1 MLFCNVDFAICGK
14 KCIFVCVII
23 YVSSMLKTLFRTHQ
37 YLLEH
42 LGEPIRR
49 SLMDEIN
56 WRDRLIGIKGS
67 RGVGKTTFLLQYAK
81 ENFSPKDTRCL
92 YVNMNSFFF
101 QTYSLTKFAGE
112 FYKAGGQVLLID
124 QIFKLPN
131 WSHLLHECYEKYPL
145 LRIVFTGSTVMRLK
159 DENPELN
166 GICHSYSL
174 RGFSFREF
182 LNLKAGMDI
191 RPYTLRELEN
201 RHERIAKEVCEKCNP
216 LEYFEAYLHH
226 GYYPFFLEKRNFS
239 ENLLKVMNMMIE
251 VDILLINQMEQK
263 NLSRIKMLFFHLATR
278 GTGAP
283 NVSQLATDVQTS
295 RTTIMNYI
303 KFLSD
308 ARLLNMIYRK
318 GDDQTK
324 KPVRVMLNN
333 TNLMYVMMPG
343 KVNRHELME
352 TFFQNAV
359 WGKHK
364 VKVADRIGTFLLDDK
379 YRYRIM
385 DSIPKR
391 KSTDVVYV
399 NPDIAVGAEQEM
411 PLWMFGLLY

>member
-1 MLFCNVDFAICGK
+1 MLE
-14 KCIFVCVII
+14 
-23 YVSSMLKTLFRTHQ
+23 TLFRTHQ

-42 LGEPIRR
+42 LGEPVHR

-81 ENFSPKDTRCL
+81 ENFSPKDRRCL
-92 YVNMNSFFF
+92 YVNMNNFLF
-101 QTYSLTKFAGE
+101 QTYSLVRFAGE

-124 QIFKLPN
+124 QIFKVSS
-131 WSHLLHECYEKYPL
+131 WSHVLHECYEKFPML
-145 LRIVFTGSTVMRLK
+145 KIIFTGSTVMRLK

-174 RGFSFREF
+174 RGFSFREY
-182 LNLKAGMDI
+182 LNMMVGTDI

-216 LEYFEAYLHH
+216 LEHFQAYLHH
-226 GYYPFFLEKRNFS
+226 GYYPFFLEKKNFS
-239 ENLLKVMNMMIE
+239 ENLLKTMNMMVE

-263 NLSRIKMLFFHLATR
+263 NLNRIKKLLYLLAT
-278 GTGAP
+278 GSTGAP
-283 NVSQLATDVQTS
+283 NVSQLAAEVQTS

-308 ARLLNMIYRK
+308 ARLVNMIYKK
-318 GDDQTK
+318 GEGYPK
-324 KPVRVMLNN
+324 KPARLLMHN
-333 TNLMYVMMPG
+333 TNLMHGLTPG
-343 KVNRHELME
+343 KVNVADMME

-359 WGKHK
+359 SGKYK
-364 VKVADRIGTFLLDDK
+364 LNVGDRSCNFILDGK
-379 YRYRIM
+379 SRFRIQE
-385 DSIPKR
+385 DVPKR
-391 KSTDVVYV
+391 KATDVIYISK
-399 NPDIAVGAEQEM
+399 DKLQGEGQEI

>member
-1 MLFCNVDFAICGK
+1 MLE
-14 KCIFVCVII
+14 
-23 YVSSMLKTLFRTHQ
+23 TLFRTHQ

-42 LGEPIRR
+42 LGEPVHR

-81 ENFSPKDTRCL
+81 ENFSPKDRRCL
-92 YVNMNSFFF
+92 YVNMNNFLF
-101 QTYSLTKFAGE
+101 QTYSLVRFAGE

-124 QIFKLPN
+124 QIFKVSS
-131 WSHLLHECYEKYPL
+131 WSHVLHECYEKFPML
-145 LRIVFTGSTVMRLK
+145 KIIFTGSTVMRLK

-174 RGFSFREF
+174 RGFSFREY
-182 LNLKAGMDI
+182 LNMMAGTDI

-216 LEYFEAYLHH
+216 LEHFQAYLHH
-226 GYYPFFLEKRNFS
+226 GYYPFFLEKKNFS
-239 ENLLKVMNMMIE
+239 ENLLKTMNMRVE

-263 NLSRIKMLFFHLATR
+263 NLNRIKKLLYLLAT
-278 GTGAP
+278 GSTGAP
-283 NVSQLATDVQTS
+283 NVSQLAAEVQTS

-308 ARLLNMIYRK
+308 ARLVNMIYKK
-318 GDDQTK
+318 GEGYPK
-324 KPVRVMLNN
+324 KPARLLMHN
-333 TNLMYVMMPG
+333 TNLMHGLTPG
-343 KVNRHELME
+343 KVNVADMME

-359 WGKHK
+359 SGKYK
-364 VKVADRIGTFLLDDK
+364 LNVGDRSCNFILDGK
-379 YRYRIM
+379 SRFRIQE
-385 DSIPKR
+385 DVPKR
-391 KSTDVVYV
+391 KATDVIYISK
-399 NPDIAVGAEQEM
+399 DKLQGEGQEI

>member
-1 MLFCNVDFAICGK
+1 MFE
-14 KCIFVCVII
+14 
-23 YVSSMLKTLFRTHQ
+23 TLFRTHQ

-42 LGEPIRR
+42 MGDPVRR

-67 RGVGKTTFLLQYAK
+67 RGVGKTTFLLQFAK
-81 ENFSPKDTRCL
+81 ENFSPRDRRCL
-92 YVNMNSFFF
+92 YVNMNNFFF
-101 QTYSLTKFAGE
+101 QTYSLVKFAGE

-124 QIFKLPN
+124 QIFKLSN
-131 WSHLLHECYEKYPL
+131 WSHVLHECYEHYPM

-174 RGFSFREF
+174 RGFSFREY
-182 LNLKAGMDI
+182 LNMVTGLNIK
-191 RPYTLRELEN
+191 PCTLRELEN
-201 RHERIAKEVCEKCNP
+201 RHERIAREVCAQCNP
-216 LEYFEAYLHH
+216 LEHFEAYLHH

-239 ENLLKVMNMMIE
+239 ENLLKTMNMMVE

-263 NLSRIKMLFFHLATR
+263 NLNRIKKLFFLLATG

-283 NVSQLATDVQTS
+283 NVSQLAAEVQTS

-318 GDDQTK
+318 GDEYPK
-324 KPVRVMLNN
+324 KPARLLIHN
-333 TNLMYVMMPG
+333 TNLMHGMTPG
-343 KVNRHELME
+343 RVNKLDMIE
-352 TFFQNAV
+352 TFFHNAV
-359 WGKHK
+359 SSRHK
-364 VKVADRIGTFLLDDK
+364 VHIGDRSSTFILDGK
-379 YRYRIM
+379 MRFRIL
-385 DSIPKR
+385 DEIPKR
-391 KSTDVVYV
+391 KATDVIYV
-399 NPDIAVGAEQEM
+399 CADRKEGDGQEI